1 MKLINKSILTIIFSL
16 FTIVALA
23 QKTGFQVND
32 QPDLNPKITRDF
44 DSSFDSTPSI
54 GENNEDDPSTT
65 LSSGGGGVTPGEGNW
80 VPIDDYQFYLVGL
93 GVLLTG
99 IVVYRRNQLQKA

>member
-16 FTIVALA
+16 FTIVAFA
-23 QKTGFQVND
+23 QRSGLQQD
-32 QPDLNPKITRDF
+32 LSRDLNRDL
-44 DSSFDSTPSI
+44 SGQLNTSPTLTPI
-54 GENNEDDPSTT
+54 AEGPADNVGAAGA
-65 LSSGGGGVTPGEGNW
+65 SGDAPGPGGCFECE

>member
-16 FTIVALA
+16 FTIVAFA
-23 QKTGFQVND
+23 QRSDLQQD
-32 QPDLNPKITRDF
+32 LSRDLNRDLGGQLNTNPTL
-44 DSSFDSTPSI
+44 TPTNPDGNSVVSA
-54 GENNEDDPSTT
+54 STT
-65 LSSGGGGVTPGEGNW
+65 DAPTDGGQF

-99 IVVYRRNQLQKA
+99 IVVYRRKQIQQA